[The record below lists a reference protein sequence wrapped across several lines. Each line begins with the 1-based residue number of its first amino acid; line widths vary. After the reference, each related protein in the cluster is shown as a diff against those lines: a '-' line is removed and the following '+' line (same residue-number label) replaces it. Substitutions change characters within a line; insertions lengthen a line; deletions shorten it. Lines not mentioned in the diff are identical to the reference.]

1 MRSLG
6 AGLTVLLYFPN
17 EKNTLFDAFWGR
29 FPYLLLPSTTI
40 IYVKVGKVDK
50 GGHILSRFLSSSKNK
65 ALRLER
71 PHWCNTRLPTLQRF
85 NRAESWESAAICT
98 AGVVA
103 PVDALGPDW
112 ATSQSQDLWSDGIP
126 QIPFTYMYI
135 VYLYI
140 YMYVLCSYPF
150 IILISGTFPIWRIN
164 FVEAT
169 DRNPLHL
176 HPTATPFS
184 GIGKGDLR
192 ALGQVFQAS
201 GSPQNFKLVA
211 SKRCTSKSV
220 LGNIYR
226 SIL

>member
-140 YMYVLCSYPF
+140 YVCIMF
-150 IILISGTFPIWRIN
+150 ISIHNPN
-164 FVEAT
+164 F
-169 DRNPLHL
+169 RNIPNLKNQFCWSNWQEP
-176 HPTATPFS
+176 PTPTSDSNTLLGYWERRPPRPGPSFS
-184 GIGKGDLR
+184 GVRVSAKF
-192 ALGQVFQAS
+192 QV
-201 GSPQNFKLVA
+201 GGFKKMHV
-211 SKRCTSKSV
+211 
-220 LGNIYR
+220 
-226 SIL
+226 